1 MFHAKAPARQDE
13 INAEL
18 VAISIRLL
26 ELKTVCDRIEQTNR
40 EIKKMLH
47 ESGHQRDRYADLSPF
62 RINESGT
69 YSSSE

>member
-1 MFHAKAPARQDE
+1 MFHAKAPARRDE

-40 EIKKMLH
+40 EIKKILH
-47 ESGHQRDRYADLSPF
+47 ENGHQRDRYADLSPF
-62 RINESGT
+62 HTNESGT
-69 YSSSE
+69 YPSSE

>member
-1 MFHAKAPARQDE
+1 MFNAKAPARRDE

-62 RINESGT
+62 GINESGT